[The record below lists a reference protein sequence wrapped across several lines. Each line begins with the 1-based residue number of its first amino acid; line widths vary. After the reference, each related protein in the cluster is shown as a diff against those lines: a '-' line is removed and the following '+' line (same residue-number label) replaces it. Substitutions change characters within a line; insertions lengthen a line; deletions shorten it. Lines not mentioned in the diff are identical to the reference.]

1 MKTRRQQSFKVRVPA
16 STANLGCGFDCL
28 ALALDLHLTVRATV
42 LANSAEKSSAHI
54 TGIEGSSELPTA
66 PENNLMLRAMRHT
79 ADREKFSLPTLRLD
93 AQNEI
98 PLGGG
103 LGSSAAAVVAGVVLA
118 YKVANKK
125 VTQNMLLQRA
135 AEIEG
140 HADNAAAALFG
151 GLVVAMSRDDKTFDA
166 IHLKWPRKIRAVV
179 VTPHRSLDTKSS
191 RAALPNLIA
200 LKDAV
205 HNLQRSAVF
214 VAALASRRYELLWD
228 AMRDRLHQPYRYSL
242 VPGLEEILTMEK
254 PSGVLGIALSG
265 AGPSVL
271 VLATEKSKEAG
282 DLVAGQFKKSG
293 LASTVRILKAAQKGL
308 QIFD

>member
-1 MKTRRQQSFKVRVPA
+1 MKPPRQKSFKVRVPA

-28 ALALDLHLTVRATV
+28 ALALDLHLTVQATV
-42 LANSAEKSSAHI
+42 LTNSAEKSSAHI
-54 TGIEGSSELPTA
+54 TGIEGSSGLPTT
-66 PENNLMLRAMRHT
+66 PEKNLMLRSMRHT
-79 ADREKFSLPTLRLD
+79 ADRENFSLPAVRLY
-93 AQNEI
+93 AHNEI

-118 YKVANKK
+118 YKIANRKVAP
-125 VTQNMLLQRA
+125 NMLLQRA

-151 GLVVAMSRDDKTFDA
+151 GLVVAMSRDDKTFEA
-166 IHLKWPRKIRAVV
+166 IRLKWPRKIRAVV

-214 VAALASRRYELLWD
+214 VAALAGRRYELLWD

-254 PSGVLGIALSG
+254 PSRVLGIALSG

-271 VLATEKSKEAG
+271 VLATENSKEAG

-293 LASTVRILKAAQKGL
+293 LASTVRILKAAQKGVRFL
-308 QIFD
+308 D